1 MEEEA
6 CKKVDLMLARIK
18 KLIEDDSNPYSSKR
32 QISSRLIENAAFQ
45 RREFLNKK
53 IIFSFLLIICQ
64 FVSRSFTLFL
74 ALRRRSSSK
83 AA

>member
-18 KLIEDDSNPYSSKR
+18 KLIEDDSNPYSNKR

-45 RREFLNKK
+45 RRRFLNKTS
-53 IIFSFLLIICQ
+53 IFFLLTIC
-64 FVSRSFTLFL
+64 
-74 ALRRRSSSK
+74 
-83 AA
+83 